1 MMARGFK
8 PVGWVAAVAG
18 AALSC
23 YMLSLNVA
31 AERADVAKLERQIV
45 SARQDIRSLQTELGT
60 RGRMQQLEHWNAEV
74 LALSA
79 PTSAQFL
86 DNAVTLARFETQEK
100 TIEERGKVQMAAAE
114 APAPAPAP
122 RLAPADYAAAADLA
136 DKEPKKL
143 VHQASFVSG
152 PKPAVQKAAVQKP
165 AAPKPEAPK
174 PAVQKVVVAK
184 PAAKPAAKPVEL
196 AEAKVPQIKKLAE
209 TVKPAALKK
218 AADPKSAAAKKV
230 VDAVKPAPAK
240 KLAEAAPAK
249 KKVEKSVSTKK
260 GGMLDDALLKE
271 IGAAAKSEKASA
283 GAGGR

>member
-45 SARQDIRSLQTELGT
+45 AARQDIRSLQTELGT

-86 DNAVTLARFETQEK
+86 DDAVTLARFETKQK
-100 TIEERGKVQMAAAE
+100 TIEEQGKVQMAAAE

-122 RLAPADYAAAADLA
+122 KLAPSDYAAAAALA

-143 VHQASFVSG
+143 VHQASFVAG
-152 PKPAVQKAAVQKP
+152 AKPAVQKAA
-165 AAPKPEAPK
+165 
-174 PAVQKVVVAK
+174 
-184 PAAKPAAKPVEL
+184 AAKLPAKLPAKPVQT
-196 AEAKVPQIKKLAE
+196 AEAKVPQVKKLAE
-209 TVKPAALKK
+209 AAQPAATKK
-218 AADPKSAAAKKV
+218 AAEPKSPAAKKLADAV
-230 VDAVKPAPAK
+230 KHAPAKKLADAVKPAPAK

-249 KKVEKSVSTKK
+249 KKAEKTVASKK
-260 GGMLDDALLKE
+260 GGMLGDAVLKD
-271 IGAAAKSEKASA
+271 IGATAKSEKSSA

>member
-1 MMARGFK
+1 MIARGFK

-45 SARQDIRSLQTELGT
+45 AARQDIRSLQTELGT

-100 TIEERGKVQMAAAE
+100 TIEERGKVQMASAQ

-136 DKEPKKL
+136 EKEPKKL
-143 VHQASFVSG
+143 VHQASFVSA
-152 PKPAVQKAAVQKP
+152 PKPAVQKPAVQKPAVQKAA
-165 AAPKPEAPK
+165 
-174 PAVQKVVVAK
+174 
-184 PAAKPAAKPVEL
+184 AAKPEPKSATKAEAKPVKI
-196 AEAKVPQIKKLAE
+196 AEAKLPPVKKLAE
-209 TVKPAALKK
+209 AVQP
-218 AADPKSAAAKKV
+218 AAAKKV
-230 VDAVKPAPAK
+230 AEPKPAAVKKVADAVKPAPAK

-249 KKVEKSVSTKK
+249 KKTEKPASTKK
-260 GGMLDDALLKE
+260 GGMLDDAVLKE

>member
-45 SARQDIRSLQTELGT
+45 AARQDIRSLQTELGT

-136 DKEPKKL
+136 DKEP
-143 VHQASFVSG
+143 
-152 PKPAVQKAAVQKP
+152 
-165 AAPKPEAPK
+165 
-174 PAVQKVVVAK
+174 
-184 PAAKPAAKPVEL
+184 
-196 AEAKVPQIKKLAE
+196 
-209 TVKPAALKK
+209 
-218 AADPKSAAAKKV
+218 
-230 VDAVKPAPAK
+230 
-240 KLAEAAPAK
+240 
-249 KKVEKSVSTKK
+249 
-260 GGMLDDALLKE
+260 
-271 IGAAAKSEKASA
+271 
-283 GAGGR
+283 